1 MNPTSRNVSDTLAAI
16 EAQERDPN
24 HPRTIAREAIKQ
36 WRSNAQRE
44 SLPVSNQH
52 DNKNAP
58 VLDVDEV
65 LSRSQLDHVKGRQ

>member
-1 MNPTSRNVSDTLAAI
+1 MNPTTKNVSDTLAAI

-24 HPRTIAREAIKQ
+24 HPRVLAREVIKQ

-52 DNKNAP
+52 DDKNAP
-58 VLDVDEV
+58 VLDVDEI
-65 LSRSQLDHVKGRQ
+65 LRRSQPDHVK